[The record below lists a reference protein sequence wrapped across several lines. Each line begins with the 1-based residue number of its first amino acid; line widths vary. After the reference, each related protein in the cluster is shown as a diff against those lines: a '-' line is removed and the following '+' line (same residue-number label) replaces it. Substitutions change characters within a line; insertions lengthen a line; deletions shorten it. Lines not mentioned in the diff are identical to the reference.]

1 MIDSIKTEM
10 CLPEVDQLYFGCS
23 WWIAE
28 NKRKKYYKSWNWIF
42 LMGSWLHS
50 KSVYLGKNLLNL
62 FQAIIF
68 FISSNQQ
75 NKWKIKIFQI
85 LSIFYFFR

>member
-28 NKRKKYYKSWNWIF
+28 NKRKKILQKLKLDLSDGKLTTFQKCIF
-42 LMGSWLHS
+42 GQKPS
-50 KSVYLGKNLLNL
+50 
-62 FQAIIF
+62 Q
-68 FISSNQQ
+68 FISSN
-75 NKWKIKIFQI
+75 
-85 LSIFYFFR
+85 YFFHLVKPAKQVEN